1 LVPGIGAEFAADMD
15 MKRMAPA
22 ATSEIGQSLSQ
33 GPEISINPC
42 STRYGNSG
50 KSTAQYDVIISNYT

>member
-1 LVPGIGAEFAADMD
+1 MVQGIGVEFAADMD
-15 MKRMAPA
+15 MMRIAPA
-22 ATSEIGQSLSQ
+22 ATIEIRQSLSR
-33 GPEISINPC
+33 GPEINVNPC